1 MENLETPFLTFT
13 NSISSSNYLGEK
25 AELAALHRRTE
36 ALDKAIRTGKDFDI
50 LLDMLAEDG
59 QDPCD
64 YVDEVGEHIE
74 LVIAQNLVPED
85 IFYWAERL

>member
-1 MENLETPFLTFT
+1 MKNFESPFLTFT
-13 NSISSSNYLGEK
+13 NTISDPNYMGEE

-36 ALDKAIRTGKDFDI
+36 ALDKALRTGKDFDI

-59 QDPCD
+59 QDPCN
-64 YVDEVGEHIE
+64 YVEEVGEHIE